1 MYKRLFPLF
10 NFFLFVFLFVLS
22 IVQVQ
27 GDMEGSIEPF
37 SKEFA
42 FLTVGSNSSSS
53 SIVTPTKN
61 VMMMLFSECLQLQ
74 FKALYMRGYI

>member
-10 NFFLFVFLFVLS
+10 NFFLFDFLFVLS

-37 SKEFA
+37 SKESA
-42 FLTVGSNSSSS
+42 FLTFRSNSSSSSS
-53 SIVTPTKN
+53 SIVTPTKD
-61 VMMMLFSECLQLQ
+61 VMMTMQHMLFRECLQLQ
-74 FKALYMRGYI
+74 FKAL